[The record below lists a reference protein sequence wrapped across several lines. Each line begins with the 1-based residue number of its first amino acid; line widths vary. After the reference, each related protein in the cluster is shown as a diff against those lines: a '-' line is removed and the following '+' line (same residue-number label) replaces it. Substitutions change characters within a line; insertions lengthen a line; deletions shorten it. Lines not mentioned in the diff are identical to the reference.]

1 MTSNLSQENLLK
13 QLNAIGLH
21 DTDAQVYLASIRMG
35 ACTIG
40 QLTTQTK
47 INRITVHDC
56 VGRLINKGLL
66 LETFSGKRRLVY
78 PQQINQLQHL
88 VDTKKAEVDQ
98 LQLNVTKTINIL
110 QSLHLQSDYLP
121 HMRISKG
128 RQGISDMI
136 REIKEYKNGPL
147 LTVSDSRHFDEL
159 LNVHFLDSLTHFIQ
173 PIQMILPAWF
183 EHFVFS
189 AYAKWLKIQT
199 QTIGEHMKR
208 SGGMTIWW
216 DKVALHAYEWI
227 YITTTIIENNPIA
240 QMMTNSFQNMRTTT
254 V

>member
-1 MTSNLSQENLLK
+1 MTTSLNQENLLK

-56 VGRLINKGLL
+56 VGRLIERGLL

-88 VDTKKAEVDQ
+88 VDTKKAEIDQ

-136 REIKEYKNGPL
+136 REIKEYKDGPL

-159 LNVHFLDSLTHFIQ
+159 LNVHFLDSLTHFAQ
-173 PIQMILPAWF
+173 PIQMILPA
-183 EHFVFS
+183 
-189 AYAKWLKIQT
+189 
-199 QTIGEHMKR
+199 
-208 SGGMTIWW
+208 
-216 DKVALHAYEWI
+216 
-227 YITTTIIENNPIA
+227 
-240 QMMTNSFQNMRTTT
+240 
-254 V
+254 